1 MNRVININKDN
12 LYNYNFSQNC
22 EIEID
27 DIPYKIKEL
36 RTFDRVGVI
45 RLLGINF
52 DQFNNI
58 ILINGSSF
66 IGDSISQFWPSV
78 IYFQKKYPSKKIII
92 YSHNIDLF
100 DFSFSNVTIKP
111 IIDEI
116 KLEVNESL
124 FYNSINTLVI
134 SFTYIEEVKLKFFI
148 DNGYTFYS
156 NILNKKTI
164 IYNVKDIHYL
174 KEKTKRINSSGF
186 YNLKIKLNFLDNDDF
201 KYFGIEILRTQ
212 LLNMDS
218 YLLEKNNL
226 KNELKDLII
235 AFAKRNLIDI
245 LNQDRWKA
253 ILDPPFIIKPDTT
266 LLKKMQGL
274 YENVYEYN
282 AIMLSILLGP
292 NFNFELP
299 KNILK
304 ISRPNNEIDLNF
316 LLTRPLKDLS
326 RKMILINLNVGN
338 HKEDLEKL
346 KGGYFSLFCDLS
358 NILIS
363 KTDYNI
369 VFTFPEINDEIDINV
384 LQYFNT
390 NDFDGRLSIIKN
402 ENKRFW
408 LYFMEMSEKVIS
420 YDTGFV
426 HLSYLVNRNVL
437 TFGGESFLWHFTDY
451 EYVLGQY
458 YNENGEFLRDKYEKT
473 IKEIVNWVMK

>member
-1 MNRVININKDN
+1 MDRKININKDN

-22 EIEID
+22 EIELD
-27 DIPYKIKEL
+27 DISYKIKDL
-36 RTFDRVGVI
+36 QKFDKVGVI
-45 RLLGINF
+45 GLLGINV

-58 ILINGSSF
+58 ILINDSSF
-66 IGDSISQFWPSV
+66 IGDSISHFWPVV
-78 IYFQKKYPSKKIII
+78 IYFQKVYPLKKIII
-92 YSHNIDLF
+92 YCHNIDLF

-111 IIDEI
+111 ILGNIQLD
-116 KLEVNESL
+116 VNESL
-124 FYNSINTLVI
+124 LYHSIDTLVI
-134 SFTYIEEVKLKFFI
+134 SFTYMEEVKFRYFL

-156 NILNKKTI
+156 NILNKETI
-164 IYNVKDIHYL
+164 IYNTKEIHWL
-174 KEKTKRINSSGF
+174 KEITKSINSSNF
-186 YNLKIKLNFLDNDDF
+186 HNLKVKLKFLDNDDF
-201 KYFGIEILRTQ
+201 KYYGIEILRTQ

-218 YLLEKNNL
+218 YLLETYTL
-226 KNELKDLII
+226 KNELKDLIVG
-235 AFAKRNLIDI
+235 FAKRNLIDI

-253 ILDPPFIIKPDTT
+253 ILDPVFIIKFDPDF
-266 LLKKMQGL
+266 LKNTQGL
-274 YENVYEYN
+274 YGNVYEYN
-282 AIMLSILLGP
+282 AIMLSILFGP

-304 ISRPNNEIDLNF
+304 ISRPSNEIDLNF
-316 LLTRPLKDLS
+316 LLLNPLKDLS

-358 NILIS
+358 TFLIS

-369 VFTFPEINDEIDINV
+369 VFTFPEINQEIEVNI

-408 LYFMEMSEKVIS
+408 LYFMEMSEKIIS

-426 HLSYLVNRNVL
+426 HLSYLINGNVL
-437 TFGGESFLWHFTDY
+437 TFGGESFLWHFTNY
-451 EYVLGQY
+451 EYVLGKY
-458 YNENGEFLRDKYEKT
+458 YNENGEFLQDKYEKT

>member
-1 MNRVININKDN
+1 MNRVININKDK

-36 RTFDRVGVI
+36 QTSKRFGFI
-45 RLLGINF
+45 GLLGINI

-58 ILINGSSF
+58 ILINNSSF
-66 IGDSISQFWPSV
+66 IGDSISQFWPV
-78 IYFQKKYPSKKIII
+78 VVYLQKKNPLKKIII
-92 YSHNIDLF
+92 YSHNIHLF

-111 IIDEI
+111 ILGEI
-116 KLEVNESL
+116 KLDVNESL
-124 FYNSINTLVI
+124 FYHSINTLVI
-134 SFTYIEEVKLKFFI
+134 SFTYMEDVKFKYFI

-156 NILNKKTI
+156 NILNKEAI
-164 IYNVKDIHYL
+164 IYNAKEIHYL
-174 KEKTKRINSSGF
+174 KEKTKSINSSDF
-186 YNLKIKLNFLDNDDF
+186 YNLKIKLKFLDNDNF
-201 KYFGIEILRTQ
+201 KYYGIEILRTQ

-218 YLLEKNNL
+218 YLLETYTL

-235 AFAKRNLIDI
+235 GFTKRNLIDI
-245 LNQDRWKA
+245 LNQDRWKDVLA
-253 ILDPPFIIKPDTT
+253 PAFIIKPDTT
-266 LLKKMQGL
+266 LLKNMQGL

-282 AIMLSILLGP
+282 AIMLSILFGP

-304 ISRPNNEIDLNF
+304 ISRPSNEIDLNF

-384 LQYFNT
+384 LQYFT
-390 NDFDGRLSIIKN
+390 TKDFDGRLAIIKN

-426 HLSYLVNRNVL
+426 HLSYLVNDHVL
-437 TFGGESFLWHFTDY
+437 TFGGESFLWHFTNYDY
-451 EYVLGQY
+451 VFGIY
-458 YNENGEFLRDKYEKT
+458 YNENGEFIPDKYEKT
-473 IKEIVNWVMK
+473 INQIVNWVMK